1 MSEANLM
8 LKNIRTSVIIC
19 CVAMPVGL
27 FVSSENSAVR
37 SAIAEQELAAKIRKS
52 VAKDASLPPASRNVD
67 VTVQNGLV
75 SLKGTVQSDQ
85 ESQAIQGKA
94 ESVVIQETHHE
105 KAAVS
110 PRVQVSNQLVVSQH

>member
-1 MSEANLM
+1 M
-8 LKNIRTSVIIC
+8 LKNIRTCVIIC
-19 CVAMPVGL
+19 CVALPLRL
-27 FVSSENSAVR
+27 FGSSESSAER
-37 SAIAEQELAAKIRKS
+37 SAQAEQELAAKIRKS

-75 SLKGTVQSDQ
+75 TLKGTVQSDA
-85 ESQAIQGKA
+85 ERQAIQGKA

-110 PRVQVSNQLVVSQH
+110 PRVQVSNQIVVSQQ